1 MATASRLPA
10 YPMAESASAIPRTPP
25 AQCSGSLRTNGMHF
39 SAAHARESLT
49 GSADSML
56 TGQGTM
62 TPCSHWHLI
71 RRLRE
76 QPLALTEGRLAYV
89 SHFTSIW
96 LAG

>member
-1 MATASRLPA
+1 
-10 YPMAESASAIPRTPP
+10 
-25 AQCSGSLRTNGMHF
+25 MHF

-56 TGQGTM
+56 TGHGTM
-62 TPCSHWHLI
+62 TPCSRWPLI

-76 QPLALTEGRLAYV
+76 KPLALIERLFAFAPY
-89 SHFTSIW
+89 FTLIW